1 MFQNMLA
8 LFLSRMMFN
17 VSKKSLFRKIY
28 LPMFIG
34 ADSASIRLLQHIH
47 EHCQRAMLILATRPV
62 KDYNVA
68 FINNFRATGYSEEI
82 ELNGLGAAEIGEIIL
97 QTFQA
102 VGVKSVSPEIVR
114 VIQKR
119 TAGNPLYVK

>member
-1 MFQNMLA
+1 MVFIH
-8 LFLSRMMFN
+8 
-17 VSKKSLFRKIY
+17 IY
-28 LPMFIG
+28 LIG

-47 EHCQRAMLILATRPV
+47 EHCQRVMLILATRPV

-68 FINNFRATGYSEEI
+68 FINSFRATGYSEEI

-102 VGVKSVSPEIVR
+102 VGVKSVSSEIVH